1 MKWIPPRL
9 ARRILD
15 SETTAFC
22 LAAGTDGRV
31 EAFGNVLLI
40 SARGGDHPA
49 AADAVRLASERG
61 VVASRVYERPLVP
74 QPGGRDTPRLLLDCG
89 AAPACDEVLE
99 HGLRLGVEF
108 GSGYNPG
115 VFPDQR
121 DNRVRLRS
129 LKPRRILNTFAHTGA
144 FSVAAAS
151 EGAETVSVD
160 ASKAFLN
167 RARENFL
174 RNRLEP
180 AGHRFVVEDT
190 ATYLRRL
197 ARRSETFDVV
207 ILDPPTFGRGGGG
220 RVFRFEKDL
229 GDLLRLTEAVLTPR
243 GSVLLSTNCGG
254 WTCGLLQSAVR
265 AGMRRPVRCE
275 EGGVADD
282 YREAPLSTGIW
293 VHAA

>member
-1 MKWIPPRL
+1 MKWIPPQL

-15 SETTAFC
+15 SGSTALC
-22 LAAGTDGRV
+22 LAAGADGRV

-40 SARGGDHPA
+40 SARGSHHPA
-49 AADAVRLASERG
+49 VGEAVHLAGERG
-61 VVASRVYERPLVP
+61 VSVSRVYERPLVQ
-74 QPGGRDTPRLLLDCG
+74 QPGGRDTPRLLLDNGTSPPCE
-89 AAPACDEVLE
+89 EVLE
-99 HGLRLGVEF
+99 NGLRLGVEF

-144 FSVAAAS
+144 FSVAAAL

-174 RNRLEP
+174 RNNLQPE
-180 AGHRFVVEDT
+180 GHRFVVEDT

-197 ARRSETFDVV
+197 ARRGETFDMV

-229 GDLLRLTEAVLTPR
+229 GDLLRLTKAVLTPR
-243 GSVLLSTNCGG
+243 GALLLSTNCGG
-254 WTCGLLQSAVR
+254 WTSGHLQRAVR
-265 AGMRRPVRCE
+265 ADMRIPARFE
-275 EGGVADD
+275 EAGVPED
-282 YREAPLSTGIW
+282 YRDAPLSSGIW
-293 VHAA
+293 VHME